1 MRQARE
7 VGTWRGR
14 TTAERRAERRKRL
27 IDAAMDIW
35 RRDGWAAVTMR
46 GVCSKAA
53 LNDRYFYA
61 EFGDLDQLLVAVWEH
76 VRDEML
82 SALTVAFA
90 QNLGRSPH
98 EIATA
103 AAEVIVARIT
113 DDPGAARILFMHHG
127 GSPALEQCRS
137 TALQLTTGLVVAA
150 AQPHL
155 RAETDQLALRM
166 DAVVAVGG
174 FVELLSA
181 WQAGVIECD
190 GQAIVEQTGR
200 LVSAFG
206 DRYLTARAVK

>member
-1 MRQARE
+1 M
-7 VGTWRGR
+7 
-14 TTAERRAERRKRL
+14 